1 MGDTYSVKPDNAPKS
16 FVCKD
21 SSVKAGMRIVCDK
34 MEDDP
39 RPIEEGSV
47 GTVTLIDGIG
57 QIHVSWDN
65 GRSLALVP
73 GVDKYH
79 TI

>member
-1 MGDTYSVKPDNAPKS
+1 
-16 FVCKD
+16 
-21 SSVKAGMRIVCDK
+21 MRIVCDK

-39 RPIEEGSV
+39 RPIKEGSI